1 MYNTVFIEGP
11 RTGKGDLLRDKFLMV
26 ALASLGEGESSMPD
40 SICESDRWL
49 ISFSS
54 LMIIYGK
61 SLFHCS
67 EVSRLGMEME
77 GNGGWEWRIL
87 YSRSVAFS

>member
-1 MYNTVFIEGP
+1 
-11 RTGKGDLLRDKFLMV
+11 MV

-77 GNGGWEWRIL
+77 ENGNGGEWRL
-87 YSRSVAFS
+87 EDGNGGYYKAEMWPSAEELKDPR